1 MLYQLIY
8 QARKETVK
16 KRNSRLSELLT
27 NWRRLISSVLFT
39 ALEIFAAKVNL
50 FESLL
55 TKWRTPVLIREIQ
68 MLNIIPSE
76 KVLHLG
82 CGAFPSAT
90 IFIAEEKKNH
100 VVGIDNNYFAMTLAR
115 SYIKKKNLSD
125 VITIEYGD
133 GTNYPVQDFD
143 IIYIAINVWPIDKV
157 LLHLAQTMKPNARIL
172 CKGSYQDINTLLKK
186 KEFQSQFSVSST
198 LEYPKIQSFLLIKNV
213 NV

>member
-1 MLYQLIY
+1 V
-8 QARKETVK
+8 RKKNKILFEFP
-16 KRNSRLSELLT
+16 T
-27 NWRRLISSVLFT
+27 NWKRFLSCSFFT
-39 ALEIFAAKVNL
+39 LLEILATKMNL
-50 FESLL
+50 FDSLL
-55 TKWRTPVLIREIQ
+55 TKWRNSVISREIQ

-90 IFIAEEKKNH
+90 IFIAKKKRTY
-100 VVGIDNNYFAMTLAR
+100 VVGIDNNYIAMKLAQ

-125 VITIEYGD
+125 LVTIEYGD

-157 LLHLAQTMKPNARIL
+157 LVHLAQTMKPTARIL
-172 CKGSYQDINTLLKK
+172 CKGSYQDINALLKI
-186 KEFQSQFSVSST
+186 KEFKSQFLVSST
-198 LEYPKIQSFLLIKNV
+198 LELPKIQSFLLVKNV

>member
-1 MLYQLIY
+1 M
-8 QARKETVK
+8 RKK
-16 KRNSRLSELLT
+16 Y
-27 NWRRLISSVLFT
+27 RRLFESPANLRRFLSSTLFT
-39 ALEIFAAKVNL
+39 VLEIFAVKMNL

-55 TKWRTPVLIREIQ
+55 TKWRTPVLLREIQ
-68 MLNIIPSE
+68 MLNINPSE

-90 IFIAEEKKNH
+90 ILIVKGKNNH
-100 VVGIDNNYFAMTLAR
+100 VVGIDNNYIAVKLAR
-115 SYIKKKNLSD
+115 SYIKKKKLSD
-125 VITIEYGD
+125 LVTIEYGD

-157 LLHLAQTMKPNARIL
+157 LLHLAQTMKPKARIL
-172 CKGSYQDINTLLKK
+172 CKGSYQDINALLKK
-186 KEFQSQFSVSST
+186 KEFQSQFSVFST